1 MGGDIKGRI
10 HMKTIAKIL
19 FVTVAFGA
27 MASFSGC
34 TKKEKTVAG
43 VLIGAGAGAGIGAA
57 VGNGGGAAA
66 GAVIGGVTGGVIGH
80 EMGDDKDDRGDK

>member
-34 TKKEKTVAG
+34 TKKEKTERFYVYKNDIIQ
-43 VLIGAGAGAGIGAA
+43 L
-57 VGNGGGAAA
+57 
-66 GAVIGGVTGGVIGH
+66 
-80 EMGDDKDDRGDK
+80 